1 MKMSLFVVSISAPI
15 YLDLF
20 SPSLVLTDDVI
31 TINWTHSFRIN
42 GEIEAFVLYEND
54 IALYRGLKRVH
65 SFRRDDDTIE
75 REFVVELRTDH
86 GLARSAAVVLS
97 PSVRGKR
104 GRGAVYTSLLH
115 SKFQTR
121 IIRYIVLV
129 QSEIP

>member
-1 MKMSLFVVSISAPI
+1 ML
-15 YLDLF
+15 
-20 SPSLVLTDDVI
+20 SPSIALTDDVI

-42 GEIEAFVLYEND
+42 GEIETFLLYEND
-54 IALYRGLKRVH
+54 VALYRGLKRVH

-104 GRGAVYTSLLH
+104 GRGDGVHFLATFKFSNYYTVHCFS
-115 SKFQTR
+115 T
-121 IIRYIVLV
+121 V
-129 QSEIP
+129 